1 MDRRFFWFLVLLLP
15 ILAWSWT
22 GPFDRFT
29 WWLEAAPTIMGVALL
44 WLLRRRFPPTTL
56 LLALVWGHCVILLVG
71 AHYTYA
77 HVPLFDWL
85 RDWAGGSRN
94 HYDKVGH
101 FAQGFVPA
109 ILAREILLRTSPL
122 GNRGDGRPS
131 RWLPPLAACACLAF
145 SALYELIE
153 WVTALLAGEAADEF
167 LGAQGDLWDTHS
179 DMAFALAGAVLALV
193 TLSRLHDRALAR
205 LARRRRGK
213 RG

>member
-1 MDRRFFWFLVLLLP
+1 MERRLFWFLVLLLP
-15 ILAWSWT
+15 VLAWSWIR
-22 GPFDRFT
+22 PFDRFT
-29 WWLEAAPTIMGVALL
+29 WWLEAAPAIIGVALIL
-44 WLLRRRFPPTTL
+44 VFRQRFPLTTL
-56 LLALVWGHCVILLVG
+56 LLVLVWAHCVILLLG

-85 RDWAGGSRN
+85 RDLLDGSRN
-94 HYDKVGH
+94 NYDKVGH

-131 RWLPPLAACACLAF
+131 RWLPPLVACVCLAF
-145 SALYELIE
+145 SALYELVE

-167 LGAQGDLWDTHS
+167 LGMQGDAWDTQS
-179 DMAFALAGAVLALV
+179 DMALALAGALLALA

-205 LARRRRGK
+205 LAARR
-213 RG
+213 

>member
-1 MDRRFFWFLVLLLP
+1 MERRLFWFLVLLLP
-15 ILAWSWT
+15 VLAWSWIR
-22 GPFDRFT
+22 PFDRFT
-29 WWLEAAPTIMGVALL
+29 WWLEAAPAIIGVALIL
-44 WLLRRRFPPTTL
+44 VFRQRFPLTTL
-56 LLALVWGHCVILLVG
+56 LLVLVWAHCVILLFG

-85 RDWAGGSRN
+85 RDLLDGSRN
-94 HYDKVGH
+94 NYDKVGH

-131 RWLPPLAACACLAF
+131 RWLPPLVACVCLAF
-145 SALYELIE
+145 SALYELVE

-167 LGAQGDLWDTHS
+167 LGMQGDAWDTQS
-179 DMAFALAGAVLALV
+179 DMALALAGAMLALA

-205 LARRRRGK
+205 LAARR
-213 RG
+213 